1 MTVRLSHAVGGA
13 ILMPMKLDNDTTV
26 IPGETNALVWRNIV
40 FDPSVEANRLVSY
53 RIDMVY
59 ITHGHCDHF
68 RLAAALREAGA
79 KVVASRLEAFFIESP
94 DVHVRAMFSWASL
107 PAQMVTRFFQGPPCI
122 VDTFVEDL
130 PTQPVQPVA
139 LPGHSID
146 HHGFMLPNRILVAG
160 DALWPQALWERTP
173 LPYAVDIDQ
182 VRTSLNTIASLDFAW
197 LVPGHGPV
205 LSHEEAERS
214 IQYHREQLDA
224 LDAMF
229 LDILRT
235 PMNVEDIAEALS
247 SRLGLIDRM
256 NRYWLTIV
264 VVKAFLC
271 SLNMRKLVS
280 YTYDKYRVIWFVA

>member
-1 MTVRLSHAVGGA
+1 MQ
-13 ILMPMKLDNDTTV
+13 LDKDTTL
-26 IPGETNALVWRNIV
+26 IPGETNSLVWRHIV
-40 FDPSVEANRLVSY
+40 FDPNVASELLASKK
-53 RIDMVY
+53 IETVY

-79 KVVASRLEAFFIESP
+79 KVVASRREAFFIESP
-94 DVHVRAMFSWASL
+94 LVHVRAMFSWANL
-107 PAQMVTRFFQGPPCI
+107 PAQMVTRFFQGAPCI
-122 VDTFVEDL
+122 VDIFAEDI
-130 PTQPVQPVA
+130 PPQPVRPVA

-160 DALWPQALWERTP
+160 DALWPLALWERTP
-173 LPYAVDIDQ
+173 LPYAIDIDQ
-182 VRTSLNTIASLDFAW
+182 VRASLDTIASLDFVW

-205 LSHEEAERS
+205 LSREEAEKS
-214 IQYHREQLDA
+214 IQHHRARLDTIDA
-224 LDAMF
+224 LF

-235 PMNVEDIAEALS
+235 PMNVEDAAEALS

-271 SLNMRKLVS
+271 SLSQRKLVS
-280 YTYDKYRVIWFVA
+280 YTYDKYKVMWSAA